1 MKVLAIVPHEFD
13 TSPGQRFRIE
23 QWEPYLRERGVDIT
37 YSAFT
42 TRTLG
47 KILYASGH
55 QLEKAA
61 HIAGAYLRQS
71 SRILDARRYDLT
83 YVFREAALIGPAFIE
98 SAIAWQGV
106 PVVFDFDDAIFVPY
120 TSPANGYLSY
130 LKFFG
135 KTGRLCR
142 LATHVLAGNS
152 YLADY
157 ARQFNSEVS
166 LVPTTIDTV
175 RYRPELRA
183 HRQEGV
189 PVIGWTGSHS
199 TLQHLETAIP
209 ALSRLA
215 KRHPF
220 RMVVIGAKAP
230 HIEGIPTES
239 RTWSAETEVQ
249 DLLDVDVGIMPLPD
263 DPWSRGKCGLKAL
276 QYMALG
282 IPAVVSPV
290 GVNSEIVKEDVN
302 GFLAGTDEE
311 WIEKL
316 GSLLTNPTLRS
327 RLGRAARRTVEERYS
342 ARVVAPHVFEVFQ
355 KALTRGLSAEVEVR
369 PGHLS

>member
-1 MKVLAIVPHEFD
+1 MHGRTRNSQPGAMKVLAIVPHEFD

-23 QWEPYLRERGVDIT
+23 QWEPFLRERGVDIT

-106 PVVFDFDDAIFVPY
+106 PIVFDFDDAIFVPY
-120 TSPANGYLSY
+120 KSPANGYLSY

-135 KTGRLCR
+135 KKGRLCR
-142 LATHVLAGNS
+142 LATHVLSGNS

-166 LVPTTIDTV
+166 PVPTTIDTD
-175 RYRPELRA
+175 RYRPELRG

-189 PVIGWTGSHS
+189 PVIGWTGSYS

-209 ALSRLA
+209 VLSRLA
-215 KRHPF
+215 KLHPF
-220 RMVVIGAKAP
+220 RPGVIGAKAS
-230 HIEGIPTES
+230 HLQGVPTES

-249 DLLDVDVGIMPLPD
+249 DLLDIDVGIMPLPD
-263 DPWSRGKCGLKAL
+263 DPW
-276 QYMALG
+276 
-282 IPAVVSPV
+282 
-290 GVNSEIVKEDVN
+290 
-302 GFLAGTDEE
+302 
-311 WIEKL
+311 
-316 GSLLTNPTLRS
+316 
-327 RLGRAARRTVEERYS
+327 
-342 ARVVAPHVFEVFQ
+342 
-355 KALTRGLSAEVEVR
+355 
-369 PGHLS
+369 